1 MREARGEREGR
12 VASLTSM
19 KGFFFSWGS
28 DLVNAEK
35 GLLEGTRD
43 RTLRERERDAMRGVG
58 VCMRSLTREVFG
70 SSV

>member
-1 MREARGEREGR
+1 M
-12 VASLTSM
+12 ASLTSM

-43 RTLRERERDAMRGVG
+43 RTLREREREMRCGAW
-58 VCMRSLTREVFG
+58 VCACGL
-70 SSV
+70 

>member
-12 VASLTSM
+12 MASLTSM

-43 RTLRERERDAMRGVG
+43 RTLREREREMRCGAW
-58 VCMRSLTREVFG
+58 VCACGL
-70 SSV
+70 

>member
-1 MREARGEREGR
+1 
-12 VASLTSM
+12 M